1 MSSGP
6 EWLRSKLKVHQMAEE
21 CRGFKYRRLLLVM
34 IISWT
39 LVPTATQCLADDPS
53 PGTGPTQQPPAV
65 PLPQRPFT
73 VLGGDRSQEGAA
85 YETIQQAINAHPGR
99 VIFIPDGEHH
109 ISEKIRLRGP
119 GGGLQGPGTII
130 QTNAQHPI
138 IEIENA
144 SDLVIRDVQL
154 TRPEEAT
161 TTGFEGILAINCQNL
176 LIENVRVTNNRTQS
190 AAIRVHRS
198 QDCRISH
205 CRITNYTR
213 IGIDDRTANTQL
225 YGYAFHCI
233 DGTGIGVTESTGTVI
248 ECNIVQEHHLRPT
261 KEIRD
266 QYRLGSFSK
275 KNSQRPP
282 GMNQKVWD
290 AEYVDNWH
298 QGSAILVST
307 PAVTRRTQIIGNQII
322 NAAQGIDLHCDQV
335 IVSGNIVE
343 NSFMGMKAMHGSRN
357 VLITGNQ
364 FIKNDLWAIGLMP
377 GATSAEGNTDG
388 GSIISNNIISQFG
401 HGDSN
406 WIWGNNRSP
415 LRFDRGQIESNPPLT
430 DVLVQGNMIDV
441 EGSPRYEYSVI
452 IEHGTTA
459 PQGLRFIG
467 NMLKPGT
474 GGLCNQPY
482 PDLNP
487 PMNPQ

>member
-1 MSSGP
+1 MMHKTLDHGG
-6 EWLRSKLKVHQMAEE
+6 LRTARYVVALSICCLAAE
-21 CRGFKYRRLLLVM
+21 
-34 IISWT
+34 
-39 LVPTATQCLADDPS
+39 ATVSCLADDASATTVKDDGPPS
-53 PGTGPTQQPPAV
+53 PSNQR
-65 PLPQRPFT
+65 RPFT
-73 VLGGDRSQEGAA
+73 VLGTVDREGTS
-85 YETIQQAINAHPGR
+85 YETIQQAVDAHPGK
-99 VIFIPDGEHH
+99 VIFIPDGEHR
-109 ISEKIRLRGP
+109 ISEKIRLRGK
-119 GGGLQGPGTII
+119 GGGLQGPGSII
-130 QTNAQHPI
+130 QTNATHPI

-144 SDLVIRDVQL
+144 SDLMIRDVQL
-154 TRPEEAT
+154 TRPEEAN
-161 TTGFEGILAINCQNL
+161 TTGFEGILAINCQSL
-176 LIENVRVTNNRTQS
+176 SIEQVRITDNRSVS
-190 AAIRVHRS
+190 ASIRVHGC
-198 QDCRISH
+198 QDSRISR

-233 DGTGIGVTESTGTVI
+233 DGTGIGVTESAGTVI
-248 ECNIVQEHHLRPT
+248 EFNQIQEFHLRPT

-266 QYRLGSFSK
+266 KYRLGSFSK
-275 KNSQRPP
+275 KNPQRPP
-282 GMNQKVWD
+282 GMNEQVWE

-307 PAVTRRTQIIGNQII
+307 PAVTRKTQIIGNQII

-377 GATSAEGNTDG
+377 GATSTEGNTDG

-406 WIWGNNRSP
+406 WVWGNNRSP

-459 PQGLRFIG
+459 PQGLKFVG

-487 PMNPQ
+487 PTGPTQTDSK

>member
-1 MSSGP
+1 MHKTLGRSTLRIAQFVVATSICCMAANVSVSS
-6 EWLRSKLKVHQMAEE
+6 
-21 CRGFKYRRLLLVM
+21 
-34 IISWT
+34 
-39 LVPTATQCLADDPS
+39 LADDASTPAAKGEEPS
-53 PGTGPTQQPPAV
+53 PPSKPR
-65 PLPQRPFT
+65 RPFT
-73 VLGGDRSQEGAA
+73 VLGTGDRNREGDS
-85 YETIQQAINAHPGR
+85 YETIQQAVDAHPGE
-99 VIFIPDGEHH
+99 VIFIPSGEHR
-109 ISEKIRLRGP
+109 IAEKIRLRGK

-138 IEIENA
+138 IEIENT
-144 SDLVIRDVQL
+144 SDLVIRDVHL
-154 TRPEEAT
+154 TRPEEAS

-176 LIENVRVTNNRTQS
+176 SIEQVRITDNRTQS
-190 AAIRVHRS
+190 AAIRLYRC
-198 QDCRISH
+198 QDSRISH

-248 ECNIVQEHHLRPT
+248 EFNQVQEFHLRPT

-266 QYRLGSFSK
+266 KYHLGSFSK
-275 KNSQRPP
+275 KNPERPP
-282 GMNQKVWD
+282 GMNPQAWD

-298 QGSAILVST
+298 QGSAILVSA

-322 NAAQGIDLHCDQV
+322 NAAQGIDLHCDHV

-406 WIWGNNRSP
+406 WVWGNSRSP
-415 LRFDRGQIESNPPLT
+415 LRFDRGQIETNPPLT
-430 DVLVQGNMIDV
+430 DVLVQGNLIDV
-441 EGSPRYEYSVI
+441 EGTPRYEYSVI
-452 IEHGTTA
+452 VEHGTTA

-467 NMLKPGT
+467 NLLKPGT
-474 GGLCNQPY
+474 GGLCNQPH